1 MAPGFGPLEKL
12 QLARGHIFKD
22 WLATLGEKD
31 VESRSAIL
39 EFNGL
44 LRQAPVP
51 TSLDSAC
58 AAVLQEIRGPWNAV
72 TALVQT
78 TGATAEQVID
88 MSALA
93 WDDPRTDADLVIV
106 DLCKRAWWK
115 QQKANMWGTAAREAI
130 ALPIIE
136 RVTTTLLDHAAS
148 RDAQEDAWRCLESKA
163 DRWLQGDV
171 RAGALD
177 DMMLKLSRYVTDAA
191 AQAASKAPLSQDV
204 PWLQSLGLRARWI
217 SQRLSASM
225 AQTTSLG
232 PAIDQIA
239 ILTANARLSQAMSEM
254 QALTQQDED
263 QELDAQATMT
273 LFEALRDRQS
283 SLDEALVEEA
293 ARIAA
298 STPGLQ
304 IPLVREESD
313 TLRGGRDYD
322 TSNPALQDSLHQ
334 KVRGG
339 PRDLAP
345 VTPPCHTLTR
355 AMLSDSAVLSW
366 TSRTCSAAGGLGIP
380 PLALAAWQAGA
391 ALGKPSAGPLEHKVC
406 AECGSQEELRGCDG
420 CHRTLCP
427 WCLGRC
433 NLCGLALCLP
443 CFGSHIWN
451 CHQPPV
457 EEARPQEAWRV
468 RRGLL
473 EHPEDL
479 DSAALDKPAS
489 IQQWPEVRALEECG
503 YHGVAICQCPC
514 ADVD

>member
-1 MAPGFGPLEKL
+1 MGN
-12 QLARGHIFKD
+12 
-22 WLATLGEKD
+22 
-31 VESRSAIL
+31 RSAVPVNDIQPL
-39 EFNGL
+39 GRCCVVGSSGPAFLVSSPGSFQRCL
-44 LRQAPVP
+44 AIPLRQTAV
-51 TSLDSAC
+51 AARQ
-58 AAVLQEIRGPWNAV
+58 AAVAAKMHVRPTRPAVVRNGDHEDDGFDRGAP
-72 TALVQT
+72 
-78 TGATAEQVID
+78 AEQLGADAVQPT
-88 MSALA
+88 AGPA
-93 WDDPRTDADLVIV
+93 KRTGRRSRRSR
-106 DLCKRAWWK
+106 KRFDTWRAK
-115 QQKANMWGTAAREAI
+115 Q
-130 ALPIIE
+130 
-136 RVTTTLLDHAAS
+136 RVS
-148 RDAQEDAWRCLESKA
+148 SF
-163 DRWLQGDV
+163 
-171 RAGALD
+171 
-177 DMMLKLSRYVTDAA
+177 KLS
-191 AQAASKAPLSQDV
+191 
-204 PWLQSLGLRARWI
+204 
-217 SQRLSASM
+217 
-225 AQTTSLG
+225 
-232 PAIDQIA
+232 
-239 ILTANARLSQAMSEM
+239 
-254 QALTQQDED
+254 
-263 QELDAQATMT
+263 
-273 LFEALRDRQS
+273 
-283 SLDEALVEEA
+283 EALVEEA

-451 CHQPPV
+451 CHRPPATGGGGAAAGGLAGPPRPPRASRGPGQRGAGQ
-457 EEARPQEAWRV
+457 ARLHPAMARGAGARGV
-468 RRGLL
+468 RLPR
-473 EHPEDL
+473 
-479 DSAALDKPAS
+479 
-489 IQQWPEVRALEECG
+489 CG
-503 YHGVAICQCPC
+503 HLPVPVCRC
-514 ADVD
+514 